1 MTWKPTGDDLRAAQQ
16 RIKPHI
22 FTTPLL
28 RAEELER
35 DGRRVFLKP
44 ENLQKTGSF
53 KVRGA
58 FNAITSL
65 EPEARA
71 RGVIAFSSGNH
82 GAAVAYASRD
92 LGIKETGAP
101 YPCTVVVPE
110 DANPVKL
117 ASMEKLGAEIVTC
130 GHTVDER
137 KAKAYEL
144 GESSG
149 RAVLPSYDDARII
162 TGQGTIGLEVMDQW
176 MAIPTKTRK
185 LYAVACPVG
194 GGGLMAGT
202 SAALRARGFSGTI
215 LGVEPE
221 VGNDTQQSFAAG
233 QRVAIDLPA
242 TLCDGLKSTTP
253 GELTFPILQQ
263 CIQGIVTV
271 SDAAVVSALNYLM
284 REMKILVEPS
294 GAVAVAA
301 WQSGAILSDP
311 DDPGD
316 VILIVSGGNVDPEVA
331 LSWK

>member
-1 MTWKPTGDDLRAAQQ
+1 MTWKPTGDELRAAQT

-35 DGRRVFLKP
+35 DGRRVFIKP

-65 EPEARA
+65 EPDARA

-92 LGIKETGAP
+92 LGLKDRGEA

-117 ASMEKLGAEIVTC
+117 ASMRKLGAEIVTC
-130 GHTVDER
+130 GRTVDER

-144 GESSG
+144 AEPTG
-149 RAVLPSYDDARII
+149 REVLPSYDDARII

-202 SAALRARGFSGTI
+202 AAALRARGFSGMV

-221 VGNDTQQSFAAG
+221 AGNDTQQSFAAG
-233 QRVAIDLPA
+233 KRIAIELPN

-271 SDAAVVSALNYLM
+271 SDSTVIAASNYLLS
-284 REMKILVEPS
+284 EMKILVEPS

-301 WQSGAILSDP
+301 WLTGAIHSDP
-311 DDPGD
+311 TDPGD
-316 VILIVSGGNVDPEVA
+316 VILIVSGGNVDPAAEHFR
-331 LSWK
+331 